1 MVMGWDMDGII
12 PGRCHPP
19 LQRYIPLGG
28 IKWEKYAA
36 GVGYLESGWTIVA
49 GGRIKTSRSA
59 CRVVWYYDIIRSSER
74 DWFSGQIK
82 MANQRLRNILKYDEM
97 EYPKVSVPLESVKLL
112 NNALVSTFRGH
123 VVLSLGVGIF
133 LDNEFDS
140 ESKASEFSA
149 EYVVN
154 MRKNDNN

>member
-12 PGRCHPP
+12 PGRFHPP
-19 LQRYIPLGG
+19 LQRYISFGG

-49 GGRIKTSRSA
+49 GGRIKTGRSA

-74 DWFSGQIK
+74 GWFRGQIK
-82 MANQRLRNILKYDEM
+82 MGSLRRIPRTSEKD
-97 EYPKVSVPLESVKLL
+97 YPRVASPLESVSAVNGNSLKT
-112 NNALVSTFRGH
+112 TFRGH
-123 VVLSLGVGIF
+123 IIVDKSSGIF
-133 LDNEFDS
+133 LETEFDS
-140 ESKASEFSA
+140 ESDALINSA